1 MSIPQPLLLTA
12 AWSVLSLHVNCHL
25 LQREVSLVRDDV
37 VLIYRYDD
45 KSLGFF

>member
-1 MSIPQPLLLTA
+1 MSIPQALLLTA
-12 AWSVLSLHVNCHL
+12 AWPVLSLHVNCHL
-25 LQREVSLVRDDV
+25 LQKEVSLVRDDV